1 MKNFLPFGIIA
12 ACFLISCHNSENKE
26 QDLPQ
31 LLSTGKFIDLSYD
44 FSAQTLYWP
53 NNPTGFVVDTLFEGT
68 TTGGFY
74 YSSYSFCAPEHGG
87 THLDAPVHSAAH
99 KETIDQLSID

>member
-26 QDLPQ
+26 QGLSQ

-44 FSAQTLYWP
+44 FSPQTLYWP
-53 NNPTGFVVDTLFEGT
+53 NNPTGFVMDTLVDGT
-68 TTGGFY
+68 TAAGFPPNNLFVNASTWY
-74 YSSYSFCAPEHGG
+74 KFNFTSLGF
-87 THLDAPVHSAAH
+87 TVKL
-99 KETIDQLSID
+99 Q